1 MAADV
6 RRSGCT
12 GAGGRMEESVEN
24 VILRD
29 YIAAGNSIYS
39 TEKTL
44 YHYTSVEVFRKILEN
59 REFWISNANFMNDEQ
74 EIMNGIE
81 LCRKVILRKKSEMRH
96 PSAGRVAGRAEYDAG
111 QEAYLDALLESCDR
125 RESAGL
131 FNIRSENIFAMS
143 FCSSGDIL
151 TQWQEYANGGIAIGF
166 RNAPRGSS
174 DRIMLKSTGGVLS
187 DMDTI
192 RVIYSVEDKEKALSD
207 IIGIGMHRI
216 AAHPNENVREVLQES
231 VSDALYQF
239 FPAMKSRYFN
249 HERESRFIYYVEE
262 ENQAEVAFREKQGI
276 ILPYVRMQIVNAE
289 GQPHQE
295 LPIDDIVIS
304 PGPRIEYVEKSV
316 KYFLRMAGY
325 GYLTDKVRRSDI
337 PYRV

>member
-12 GAGGRMEESVEN
+12 GAGGKMEESVEN

-59 REFWISNANFMNDEQ
+59 RKFWISNANFMNDEQ

-131 FNIRSENIFAMS
+131 FNIHSENIFAVS

-151 TQWQEYANGGIAIGF
+151 TQW
-166 RNAPRGSS
+166 
-174 DRIMLKSTGGVLS
+174 
-187 DMDTI
+187 
-192 RVIYSVEDKEKALSD
+192 
-207 IIGIGMHRI
+207 
-216 AAHPNENVREVLQES
+216 QES